1 MSQPPLGLSICWRG
15 PPGSGKRYALQQQ
28 LSMWAKS
35 IGQLYVLKRQ
45 LWNAPSQGGEG
56 DDDDDEPAEKDH
68 LPMEMSVLHWG
79 FDCARMSLQD
89 KKYVKVIL
97 DRFGRGS
104 QVLSSSS
111 STNTQRCLVFYH
123 AHLLSSESIIY
134 LQAFLEENYKDCV
147 LWLTSEYP
155 LPPRLADWCIELPV
169 PNHGRDRS
177 LEKLLANPSHVSL
190 TAANMQCTIRTPD
203 EDIVDIYKVWMATE
217 PKLSD
222 VKKIRDIVY
231 GLLHRNIRWTDGF
244 HMWMFTLDKLPL
256 TPAQKKACAT
266 ICIQQPFTGSG
277 QTVPSYRIPVLW
289 EHYLIRIRNA
299 LAPPTRGGLLKTRS
313 ADELAP
319 PKRESLLKTQM
330 QEVPCETSPVG
341 GGDPAPPPEAAP
353 VEPLKKRKGKK
364 GDHVACS
371 T

>member
-1 MSQPPLGLSICWRG
+1 MSQAPLGLSICWRG

-28 LSMWAKS
+28 LSLWAKS

-56 DDDDDEPAEKDH
+56 DDGDDDEPAEKDQ

-111 STNTQRCLVFYH
+111 SNNTQRCLVFYH
-123 AHLLSSESIIY
+123 AHLLSSESILY

-155 LPPRLADWCIELPV
+155 LPPRLADWCIELPM
-169 PNHGRDRS
+169 PSHGRDRS
-177 LEKLLANPSHVSL
+177 LENLLANPVHVSL
-190 TAANMQCTIRTPD
+190 TAANAGCTIKTPED
-203 EDIVDIYKVWMATE
+203 DIVEIYKAWMTNQ

-244 HMWMFTLDKLPL
+244 HMWMFALDKLPL
-256 TPAQKKACAT
+256 TPVQKKACAA

-289 EHYLIRIRNA
+289 EHYLIRLRNA
-299 LAPPTRGGLLKTRS
+299 LAPP
-313 ADELAP
+313 
-319 PKRESLLKTQM
+319 
-330 QEVPCETSPVG
+330 
-341 GGDPAPPPEAAP
+341 PPPQESIP
-353 VEPLKKRKGKK
+353 VVESPKKRKGKK
-364 GDHVACS
+364 SDAAVSA
-371 T
+371 